1 MAGGKKSESPFKSMT
16 LKIEVYLEFERLKK
30 LEEASLGVSD
40 LSWTDYIA
48 IVVKKLKEAPSGKS
62 R

>member
-1 MAGGKKSESPFKSMT
+1 MAASRKPEHPFKSMT

-30 LEEASLGVSD
+30 IEEASLGVSD

-48 IVVKKLKEAPSGKS
+48 IVVKRLKEPPS
-62 R
+62 RR